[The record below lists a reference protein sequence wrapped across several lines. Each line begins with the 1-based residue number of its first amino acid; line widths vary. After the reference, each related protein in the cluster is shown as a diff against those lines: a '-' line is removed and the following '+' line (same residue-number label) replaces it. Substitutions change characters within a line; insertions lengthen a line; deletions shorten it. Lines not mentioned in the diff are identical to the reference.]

1 MLKKIFQNFINFFG
15 YEIRKKRE
23 KSNLTFDEILKKN
36 ICERPVVFDVGA
48 NFGQSIDRFLS
59 LFDNP
64 KIHSF
69 EPLKKEFLVLKE
81 KFQKKDIYL
90 NNLALGDKEEERKFY
105 VATKSDSSSFYKMNQ
120 DTEWIKTRSLEN
132 NTSVDKYVKKIEN
145 VNVTTLDQYVK
156 LQNIEYI
163 DLLKIDT
170 ECHEDKVLIGAKN
183 LLKNK
188 KIKAIQIEI
197 RFDNIYQKYFNF
209 SDIEKYLIPNNF
221 RMVGIELVNNN
232 LFSGIT
238 FAADVLY
245 FNRNYFKI

>member
-1 MLKKIFQNFINFFG
+1 M
-15 YEIRKKRE
+15 
-23 KSNLTFDEILKKN
+23 FD
-36 ICERPVVFDVGA
+36 D
-48 NFGQSIDRFLS
+48 
-59 LFDNP
+59 P

-81 KFQKKDIYL
+81 KFQKKNIYL
-90 NNLALGDKEEERKFY
+90 NNLALGDKEEEREFY

-132 NTSVDKYVKKIEN
+132 NTSIDKYVNKIEN
-145 VNVTTLDQYVK
+145 VKVTTLDQYVK
-156 LQNIEYI
+156 LQSIEYI

-170 ECHEDKVLIGAKN
+170 ECHEDKVLLGAKD
-183 LLKNK
+183 LLENK

-245 FNRNYFKI
+245 FNRSYFKI